1 MMGFEYI
8 KSELVRIRKIY
19 FRTVRDTLT
28 WLLLASLVL
37 WIIAKAFGWINTV
50 KAIEIYPFAGT
61 VLLVIELFQRFVV
74 VETKLTTIDDGFK
87 LLRSDVKDGLSEIKK
102 ELGGIK
108 NELHQHDIRLI
119 KLEAKAV

>member
-1 MMGFEYI
+1 MNIWNG
-8 KSELVRIRKIY
+8 LVKIRKIY
-19 FRTVRDTLT
+19 FRTVRDTLA

-37 WIIAKAFGWINTV
+37 WVIAKSFGWINTAR
-50 KAIEIYPFAGT
+50 AIEIYPFAGT

-87 LLRSDVKDGLSEIKK
+87 LLRLDVREGLDEIKK
-102 ELGGIK
+102 ELSGIK

-119 KLEAKAV
+119 KIEAKAA

>member
-1 MMGFEYI
+1 MMSFESV
-8 KSELVRIRKIY
+8 KRELVRIRMIY

-37 WIIAKAFGWINTV
+37 WVIAKAFGWINTA

-61 VLLVIELFQRFVV
+61 VLLVIELFQRFVA
-74 VETKLTTIDDGFK
+74 VETKLTTIDEGFK
-87 LLRSDVKDGLSEIKK
+87 LLRSDVKDGFDDVKK
-102 ELGGIK
+102 ELSGIK

-119 KLEAKAV
+119 KIEAKAA